1 MVTRWRDIDIGV
13 SPIELAFYTCQ
24 GIGWFFWTAKTEEN
38 CAPEWDFLFLL
49 EQGIAPADLCQR
61 DRYCSF
67 DL

>member
-1 MVTRWRDIDIGV
+1 MFFFCFEGDPKLVLKIL
-13 SPIELAFYTCQ
+13 SQ

-49 EQGIAPADLCQR
+49 EQGIAPANLCERQ
-61 DRYCSF
+61 RYCNF